1 MGSPDR
7 SGGRS
12 LGYRS
17 VTTTTAPAR
26 PVDPVDAVPPLP
38 KLTVLG
44 VQHVLAFYAGA
55 VIVPLVISQGLGLS
69 QQDTIHL
76 INADLFT
83 CGIASIIQSAGLG
96 RRIGVRLP
104 LLQGVTFTAVSPIIA
119 IGLASGGGTQG
130 LAAVYGS
137 IIIAGLVTFFGA
149 PYFARLLKYFPP
161 VVTGTLLTVMGTTL
175 IGVAAGDVVRWGE
188 SDPAAMVPGLL
199 YALGT
204 LAVIVLV
211 QRIFKGFLATISVL
225 IGLVFGTGVAA
236 VLGHTDFSGVAS
248 AAPVGVTQP
257 FFFGWPAFSLTGVIS
272 MIIVMAIT
280 AVETTGDV
288 FATGEVVGKRIT
300 PRHIAAA
307 LRADG
312 LSTTLGGVL
321 NSFPYTCFAQNVGLV
336 RLTRVKSRWVV
347 TAAGVIMIILGV
359 LPKAGAIVAAIPAP
373 VLGGASLAMFANV
386 AVVGIQTLG
395 KVDMHDNRN
404 AVIVSTSIG
413 LAMLVTL
420 QPTIAQAVPAW
431 LQILFGSGVT
441 LGSIVA
447 IVLNLLFFHVG
458 RQKGPD
464 VAVAHGRPVRL
475 DEVNAMSKE
484 EFVAAFGGLFPV
496 TWPVARAW
504 EDRPFESTEE
514 LREAFQQVVLSAGPD
529 EQRALIDS
537 YHDIAELVLTDP
549 EEATADVRALQETGS
564 LALAGDRLD
573 DRDRTE
579 IAALS
584 QAYREKHG
592 MPWVVSLANLASRGQ
607 LVGDGWHRVASSPAR
622 ELVTAIAEVGHIADA
637 RFDALV
643 ADANPIRSAWAR
655 KFEQLS

>member
-1 MGSPDR
+1 MS
-7 SGGRS
+7 
-12 LGYRS
+12 
-17 VTTTTAPAR
+17 TTTAPAR
-26 PVDPVDAVPPLP
+26 LVDPVDAVPPLP

-69 QQDTIHL
+69 RQDTIHL
-76 INADLFT
+76 INADLLT

-96 RRIGVRLP
+96 KRIGVRLP

-119 IGLASGGGTQG
+119 IGLASGGGTHG

-149 PYFARLLKYFPP
+149 PWFAKLLKFFPP

-175 IGVAAGDVVRWGE
+175 IGVAAGDIVRWGQT
-188 SDPAAMVPGLL
+188 DKALMVPGLV
-199 YALGT
+199 YAFGT

-211 QRIFKGFLATISVL
+211 QRVFKGFMATISVL
-225 IGLVFGTGVAA
+225 IGLMLGTAVAA
-236 VLGHTDFSGVAS
+236 ALGHTDFSGVTT
-248 AAPVGVTQP
+248 AAPIGLTAP

-300 PRHIAAA
+300 PHHIASA

-312 LSTTLGGVL
+312 LSTTLGGIL

-347 TAAGVIMIILGV
+347 TAAGVIMIVLGL

-404 AVIVSTSIG
+404 AVIVSTAIG

-420 QPTIAQAVPAW
+420 QPTIAAAVPSW
-431 LQILFGSGVT
+431 LQIIFGSGVT

-447 IVLNLLFFHVG
+447 ILLNLLFFHVG
-458 RQKGPD
+458 RRRGPD
-464 VAVAHGRPVRL
+464 VAVSHGKPVRL
-475 DEVNAMSKE
+475 DEVNAMSKD

-504 EDRPFESTEE
+504 EDRPFASTEE
-514 LREAFQQVVLSAGPD
+514 LREAFQQVVLSSSAD
-529 EQRALIDS
+529 EQRALVDS
-537 YHDIAELVLTDP
+537 YYDISELVLTDP
-549 EEATADVRALQETGS
+549 ATATEDVAALQETGS
-564 LALAGDRLD
+564 LAIDRLD

-584 QAYREKHG
+584 PAYRDKHG
-592 MPWVVSLANLASRGQ
+592 MPWVVSLANLASRDQ
-607 LVGDGWHRVASSPAR
+607 LVGDGWHRVASSPSR
-622 ELVTAIAEVGHIADA
+622 ELVTAITEVGHIADA